1 MEKITADLCLVK
13 KLQAV
18 IIGYLVVFL
27 VLALCSRITPID
39 NLTIPIVVVFFW
51 AGLAVLGLAIFTL
64 IFTSSTFVRMAK
76 ADSSLQKMAQIAS
89 VVTLVAGAYILI
101 YLVWGSKFTEHAR
114 QTDHNLVIIAEFS
127 PVAVGL
133 ILLATHVVV
142 VRFSLVQLKRTQSLS
157 GNPTPLT

>member
-1 MEKITADLCLVK
+1 MEKITADLGLVR

-18 IIGYLVVFL
+18 IVGYLAVCL
-27 VLALCSRITPID
+27 VLVLWSSLMPID
-39 NLTIPIVVVFFW
+39 SQTISIVVAVFW

-64 IFTSSTFVRMAK
+64 IFTSSTFVRMGK

-89 VVTLVAGAYILI
+89 VVTLVSGAYILI
-101 YLVWGSKFTEHAR
+101 YLVWGSEFVEFAR

-133 ILLATHVVV
+133 ILLATHVLV
-142 VRFSLVQLKRTQSLS
+142 VRFSLAQLKRTQS
-157 GNPTPLT
+157 PKR